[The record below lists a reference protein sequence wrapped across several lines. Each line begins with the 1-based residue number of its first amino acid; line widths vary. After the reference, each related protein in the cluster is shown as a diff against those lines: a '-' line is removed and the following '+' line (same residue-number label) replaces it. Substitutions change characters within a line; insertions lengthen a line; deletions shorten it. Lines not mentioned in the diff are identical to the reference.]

1 MTKTNQKIISQA
13 FSNIDVNGDGQISKS
28 EFIEM
33 MPIITSNLTKEDL
46 NYLFERFD
54 LNNSGSISLDEFKD
68 NI

>member
-1 MTKTNQKIISQA
+1 MTKTNQKIISQV